1 MCDCSMCMRAR
12 ELVSFAR
19 VREEMPWLW
28 KVCVSARGGWMV
40 TADRANIGHFVSP
53 HGADEEVHAME
64 PILRE
69 VQEGD
74 MLLSFE
80 KNSVLLEM

>member
-28 KVCVSARGGWMV
+28 KVCVCARGGWMV
-40 TADRANIGHFVSP
+40 TADRANIGHFISP
-53 HGADEEVHAME
+53 HGADMKRFTRWNQFCERCRRGTCCFHSKRIVYY
-64 PILRE
+64 
-69 VQEGD
+69 
-74 MLLSFE
+74 
-80 KNSVLLEM
+80 